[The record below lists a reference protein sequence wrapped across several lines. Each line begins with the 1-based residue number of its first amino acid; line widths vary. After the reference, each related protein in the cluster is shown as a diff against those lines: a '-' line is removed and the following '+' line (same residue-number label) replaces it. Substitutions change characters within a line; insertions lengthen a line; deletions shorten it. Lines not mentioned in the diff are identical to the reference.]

1 MFWVIRNHRWHW
13 FYRNGGARAY
23 CDWKEARDY
32 AFLEGSLDSSNISQ
46 RSSVDFGMDDA
57 RTLSRIYAVSLSR
70 IDRKRNY
77 ISMSSNDQLSHN
89 EDATVGICI
98 LA

>member
-32 AFLEGSLDSSNISQ
+32 AFLEGSLDSSNISE

-70 IDRKRNY
+70 
-77 ISMSSNDQLSHN
+77 
-89 EDATVGICI
+89 DAPFVRVSIAKGITF
-98 LA
+98 